1 MNEYRTNSTNFR
13 VGSGLS
19 LGDDSGLCTLVNIED
34 LNIIGL
40 PVVGASRMVTEA
52 EPFDLLFNVS
62 TAAWLIKDK
71 DLLAR
76 DYGIDIEKIH

>member
-1 MNEYRTNSTNFR
+1 
-13 VGSGLS
+13 
-19 LGDDSGLCTLVNIED
+19 
-34 LNIIGL
+34 
-40 PVVGASRMVTEA
+40 MVTEA

-76 DYGIDIEKIH
+76 DYGINIEKKYIKTAEYGDIGQEASLSGSENNSFRRTT